1 MGKLKNFLLWNYSR
15 ETSVYVIFCLAIV
28 AFIFLTPKSWF
39 VGSGSLATRTN
50 VVIVKVTEVSVDM
63 SSLEKRV
70 REITGDGMT
79 EIVSWKETTDPS
91 GEKVYEVE
99 IR

>member
-1 MGKLKNFLLWNYSR
+1 MGKLKNLILWNYSR

-39 VGSGSLATRTN
+39 VGGGTLATRTN
-50 VVIVKVTEVSVDM
+50 VVIVKVTEVSVETD
-63 SSLEKRV
+63 SLRKRV
-70 REITGDGMT
+70 REITGDGMA
-79 EIVSWKETTDPS
+79 EIVGWKEITDPN

>member
-15 ETSVYVIFCLAIV
+15 ETSVYVILCLAIV